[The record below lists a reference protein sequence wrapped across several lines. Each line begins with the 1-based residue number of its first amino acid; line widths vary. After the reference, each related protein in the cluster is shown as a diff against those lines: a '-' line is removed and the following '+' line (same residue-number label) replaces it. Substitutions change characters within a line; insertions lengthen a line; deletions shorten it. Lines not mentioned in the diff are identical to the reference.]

1 MAEPLHFY
9 PASFPERPAY
19 DTALGRALLQAVAA
33 GRAPESLRLH
43 RPGDFVAFSG
53 LDRASPGFAAAVD
66 AARSAGFEAVLR
78 LTGGRA
84 AAAHGGALA
93 FSWCVPSADPRR
105 GIGARFACAAGA
117 IVEALQSLGVDAQ
130 VGAVPG
136 EYCPGAF
143 SVNAGGRIK
152 LAGLAQRLSRGAAYL
167 GGVIVVTGGGR
178 IRQVLTAV
186 YESLGLPWNPAS
198 AGAAEDA
205 VPGLTCEAVAQAL
218 RAALQRRRRLV
229 AAEFSPALLREAAAA
244 ERAAAPL
251 SPPRRSCG

>member
-9 PASFPERPAY
+9 RESFPERPAY
-19 DTALGRALLQAVAA
+19 DAALGRALLQAVAA

-43 RPGDFVAFSG
+43 RPGSFVAFSR

-66 AARSAGFEAVLR
+66 AARNEGFAAVLR

-93 FSWCVPSADPRR
+93 FSWCVPSVEPRR
-105 GIGARFACAAGA
+105 GIRGRFACAAA
-117 IVEALQSLGVDAQ
+117 VIAEALQSLGVDAR

-152 LAGLAQRLSRGAAYL
+152 LAGLAQRLSRGAACL

-178 IRQVLTAV
+178 SRRVLSAV
-186 YESLGLPWNPAS
+186 YESLSLPWNPES

-205 VPGLTCEAVAQAL
+205 VPGLTCTAVAQAL
-218 RAALQRRRRLV
+218 RATLQQRRTLI
-229 AAEFSPALLREAAAA
+229 AAEFSPALLRRAAEAEAAQ
-244 ERAAAPL
+244 RLP
-251 SPPRRSCG
+251 

>member
-9 PASFPERPAY
+9 QASFPQRPAY
-19 DTALGRALLQAVAA
+19 DAALGRALLRAVAT

-53 LDRASPGFAAAVD
+53 LDRASPGFAAAVA
-66 AARSAGFEAVLR
+66 AARCAGFEAVLR

-105 GIGARFACAAGA
+105 NIRARFACAAAA
-117 IVEALQSLGVDAQ
+117 IAGALQSLGVDAR

-167 GGVIVVTGGGR
+167 GGVIVVTGGSR
-178 IRQVLTAV
+178 IRRVLGPV
-186 YESLGLPWNPAS
+186 YESLALPWNPES
-198 AGAAEDA
+198 AGAAEDEA
-205 VPGLTCEAVAQAL
+205 PGLTCMAVAQAL
-218 RAALQRRRRLV
+218 RAALQRRRRLI

-244 ERAAAPL
+244 EAAQRLP
-251 SPPRRSCG
+251 